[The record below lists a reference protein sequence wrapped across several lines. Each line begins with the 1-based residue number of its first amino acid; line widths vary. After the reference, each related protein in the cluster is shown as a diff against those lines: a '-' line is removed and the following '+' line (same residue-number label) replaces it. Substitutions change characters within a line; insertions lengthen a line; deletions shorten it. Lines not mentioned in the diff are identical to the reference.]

1 MLKVQSSSLVCDVGP
16 ADRTGK
22 SVVTYCPG
30 GKRFFGACCCRLDL
44 KPREIGGS
52 SMCVVPFLGERL
64 AYCYKSRAWRSIHRT
79 MLSDSPAVN
88 AIRRYS
94 VREWV
99 PADFRFHERRS
110 AGLPVRL

>member
-64 AYCYKSRAWRSIHRT
+64 AYCYKSRAWRSIHGT

-88 AIRRYS
+88 AIF
-94 VREWV
+94 VI
-99 PADFRFHERRS
+99 PS
-110 AGLPVRL
+110 ASTWIYTLSLPDGLS